1 MTSIQ
6 TPALS
11 RPPSPD
17 ELHDINAGMQSF
29 QVSVQPSGRAFS
41 VNQGEAMLA
50 AGIRQGVGLPYG
62 CKDGACGSC
71 KCKKLSGV
79 VIHGPHQSKAL
90 SDEEEAQ
97 GFVLTCCC
105 VPYSDVVLESRQ
117 VTDAGAFPVKKMPS
131 RITLLEKKS
140 HDVMLVKLQLP
151 ANDGFAY
158 HAGQY
163 VEFILRDGA
172 RRSYSMATAPRPA
185 AKAQAAVMAAAA
197 AVDGAAPPAA
207 PAAPAAS
214 APHTPPAPG
223 PGIEL
228 HIRHMPGGK
237 FTDHV
242 FGAMKEKE
250 IVRIE
255 GPYGSFFLREDSAK
269 PMILLASGTGFAPIK
284 AVIEHMQQQGI
295 DRPATLYWGG
305 RRPDD
310 LYLDDWVK
318 AKVGEMR
325 NLSYVPVISNALPE
339 DGWSGRTGFVH
350 LAVLQDFPD
359 LAGYQVY
366 ACGAPIVVDSAKA
379 AYTAEGGLPED
390 EFYADSFITEADK
403 ARA

>member
-6 TPALS
+6 TPARS
-11 RPPSPD
+11 TPPSPH
-17 ELHDINAGMQSF
+17 ELHEINAGMQSF

-172 RRSYSMATAPRPA
+172 RRSYSMATAPRRA
-185 AKAQAAVMAAAA
+185 AKTQAAVVAAAL
-197 AVDGAAPPAA
+197 DGAASPAA
-207 PAAPAAS
+207 PAAPAAP

-318 AKVGEMR
+318 AKVGEMQ